1 MRLRACAWGIRRA
14 SGSSEQRKS
23 SAPLPSRP
31 GTRRA
36 LLNACVG
43 VGISFHPSH
52 TGNGRFNLPTMSGPA
67 AATAVV
73 KAAKEFLGDRITTN
87 ATLRAHHAH
96 GQDTQ
101 PPVLPD
107 AVAFIETTDEVAR
120 VLALCHL
127 HSVPVVPWGA
137 GTSLEGHVTPVR
149 GGITLDLSRM
159 TRIIDVSQPDM
170 DCRIEAGVTREQ
182 LNTHLRD
189 MGLFFPVDPGTAACT
204 IGGMC
209 ATRASGTNAV
219 RYGTIR
225 ENVLGLT
232 VALADGRVIRTGGR
246 TRKSAAGYD
255 LTRLFIGSE
264 GTLGV
269 ISEVQLR
276 LHGIPEAISA
286 ATCQFPTLRGAVE
299 TVIAILQC
307 GIPVARMELLDEVQ
321 MGACIAYSKLEGL
334 EALPT
339 LFFEFHG
346 TTTAVTEQAQQAED
360 IAASF
365 EGRAFRWAT
374 EASERGRLWQARHDA
389 YWACLALKPGHN
401 GIATDAIV
409 PISRL
414 DEAVL
419 GAKEDIAAS
428 GLTAPIVGHVGDG
441 NFHTVIL
448 VPPEPD
454 GLTRAWELDRK
465 IVARALA
472 LGGSCSGE
480 HGIGIGKRG
489 FLEQEVGAEA
499 LAVMRSLKAT
509 LDPVGILNP
518 GKIFLN

>member
-1 MRLRACAWGIRRA
+1 MSTPTTRAIDAA
-14 SGSSEQRKS
+14 
-23 SAPLPSRP
+23 
-31 GTRRA
+31 RA
-36 LLNACVG
+36 LLG
-43 VGISFHPSH
+43 E
-52 TGNGRFNLPTMSGPA
+52 RL
-67 AATAVV
+67 
-73 KAAKEFLGDRITTN
+73 TTN
-87 ATLRAHHAH
+87 AALREHHSH

-107 AVAFIETTDEVAR
+107 AVAFVETTDEAAR
-120 VLALCHL
+120 LLAICH
-127 HSVPVVPWGA
+127 HERVPVVPWGA

-159 TRIIDVSQPDM
+159 TGVLDVSQPDM
-170 DCRIEAGVTREQ
+170 DCRVQAGVTRDQ

-189 MGLFFPVDPGTAACT
+189 AGLFFPVDPGTSACT

-219 RYGTIR
+219 RYGTMR
-225 ENVLGLT
+225 ENAMGLT

-246 TRKSAAGYD
+246 VRKSSTGYD
-255 LTRLFIGSE
+255 LTRLFVGSE

-269 ISEVQLR
+269 ITEIQLR
-276 LHGIPEAISA
+276 LHGIPEAVSS
-286 ATCQFPTLRGAVE
+286 ATCQFPTLRDAVE
-299 TVIAILQC
+299 TVIAILQT

-321 MGACIAYSKLEGL
+321 MEACIAHSKLEGL
-334 EALPT
+334 ERLPS

-346 TTTAVTEQAQQAED
+346 TQAGVKEQARQAED
-360 IAASF
+360 IAATLD
-365 EGRAFRWAT
+365 GRGFRWAT
-374 EASERGRLWQARHDA
+374 DAAERNKLWQARHDA
-389 YWACLALKPGHN
+389 LWAALALKPGHK

-414 DEAVL
+414 TEAIL

-454 GLTRAWELDRK
+454 GLARAWELDKR
-465 IVARALA
+465 IVARALD

-480 HGIGIGKRG
+480 HGVGIGKRE
-489 FLEQEVGAEA
+489 FLEREHGADA
-499 LAVMRSLKAT
+499 LAVMHSIKQAM
-509 LDPVGILNP
+509 DPRGIMNP

>member
-1 MRLRACAWGIRRA
+1 M
-14 SGSSEQRKS
+14 
-23 SAPLPSRP
+23 
-31 GTRRA
+31 
-36 LLNACVG
+36 
-43 VGISFHPSH
+43 
-52 TGNGRFNLPTMSGPA
+52 
-67 AATAVV
+67 
-73 KAAKEFLGDRITTN
+73 
-87 ATLRAHHAH
+87 
-96 GQDTQ
+96 
-101 PPVLPD
+101 LPD
-107 AVAFIETTDEVAR
+107 AVAFVETSEEAAR
-120 VLALCHL
+120 VLALCNTH
-127 HSVPVVPWGA
+127 HVPLVAWGA

-182 LNTHLRD
+182 LNEHLRD
-189 MGLFFPVDPGTAACT
+189 QGLFFPVDPGTSLCT

-232 VALADGRVIRTGGR
+232 VALVDGRLIHTGGR
-246 TRKSAAGYD
+246 VRKSATGYD

-269 ISEVQLR
+269 ITEIQLR
-276 LHGIPEAISA
+276 LHGIPEAMSS
-286 ATCQFPTLRGAVE
+286 ATCQFPTLGGAVE
-299 TVIAILQC
+299 TVIAIMQT

-321 MGACIAYSKLEGL
+321 MAACIAYSKLEGL
-334 EALPT
+334 EPLPT

-346 TTTAVTEQAQQAED
+346 STTAVAEQAQQAEE
-360 IAASF
+360 IAAGY
-365 EGRAFRWAT
+365 EGKGFRWAT
-374 EASERGRLWQARHDA
+374 DAAERSKLWKARHDA
-389 YWACLALKPGHN
+389 LWACLALKPGHQ

-414 DEAVL
+414 DEAIL

-454 GLTRAWELDRK
+454 GLQRAWDLDKK
-465 IVARALA
+465 IVARALS

-480 HGIGIGKRG
+480 HGVGIGKRE
-489 FLEQEVGAEA
+489 FLEQEHGAEA
-499 LAVMRSLKAT
+499 LAVMRSVKQA
-509 LDPVGILNP
+509 LDPRGILNP

>member
-1 MRLRACAWGIRRA
+1 MSVETVIEAARA
-14 SGSSEQRKS
+14 
-23 SAPLPSRP
+23 
-31 GTRRA
+31 
-36 LLNACVG
+36 
-43 VGISFHPSH
+43 
-52 TGNGRFNLPTMSGPA
+52 
-67 AATAVV
+67 
-73 KAAKEFLGDRITTN
+73 FLGERITTN
-87 ATLRAHHAH
+87 ATLREHHSH

-101 PPVLPD
+101 TPVLPD
-107 AVAFIETTDEVAR
+107 AVAFAETSDEVAR
-120 VLALCHL
+120 VLRLCHTER
-127 HSVPVVPWGA
+127 VPVVAWGA

-149 GGITLDLSRM
+149 GGITLDVSRM

-170 DCRIEAGVTREQ
+170 DCRVEAGVTRDQ

-189 MGLFFPVDPGTAACT
+189 SGLFFPVDPGTAACT

-219 RYGTIR
+219 RYGTMR
-225 ENVLGLT
+225 EAVMGLT
-232 VALADGRVIRTGGR
+232 VATADGRLIRTGGR
-246 TRKSAAGYD
+246 VRKSSTGYD
-255 LTRLFIGSE
+255 LTRLFVGSE

-269 ISEVQLR
+269 ITEIQLR
-276 LHGIPEAISA
+276 LHGIPEAVSS
-286 ATCQFPTLRGAVE
+286 ATCQFPTLRDAVE
-299 TVIAILQC
+299 TVIAILQT

-321 MGACIAYSKLEGL
+321 VAACIAYSKLEGL
-334 EALPT
+334 QPLPS

-346 TTTAVTEQAQQAED
+346 TPGGVKEQAQQAEE
-360 IAASF
+360 IAASSD
-365 EGRAFRWAT
+365 GAGFRWAT
-374 EASERGRLWQARHDA
+374 DAAERSKLWQARHDA
-389 YWACLALKPGHN
+389 LWACLALKPGHK

-414 DEAVL
+414 NEAIL

-454 GLTRAWELDRK
+454 GLARAWELDKK

-480 HGIGIGKRG
+480 HGVGIGKRE
-489 FLEQEVGAEA
+489 FLEREHGADA
-499 LAVMRSLKAT
+499 LAVMYSVKQA
-509 LDPVGILNP
+509 LDPRGILNP

>member
-1 MRLRACAWGIRRA
+1 MPEAVDAVI
-14 SGSSEQRKS
+14 
-23 SAPLPSRP
+23 
-31 GTRRA
+31 
-36 LLNACVG
+36 
-43 VGISFHPSH
+43 
-52 TGNGRFNLPTMSGPA
+52 A
-67 AATAVV
+67 AAR
-73 KAAKEFLGDRITTN
+73 EFLGERITTN
-87 ATLRAHHAH
+87 VALREHHSH

-107 AVAFIETTDEVAR
+107 GVAFIETSDEAAHL
-120 VLALCHL
+120 LALCNNAH
-127 HSVPVVPWGA
+127 VPAVAWGA

-149 GGITLDLSRM
+149 GGITLDLSHM

-170 DCRIEAGVTREQ
+170 DCRIEAGVTRDL
-182 LNTHLRD
+182 LNEHLRD
-189 MGLFFPVDPGTAACT
+189 QGLFFPVDPGTALCT

-232 VALADGRVIRTGGR
+232 VALADGRLIHTGGR
-246 TRKSAAGYD
+246 VRKSATGYD

-269 ISEVQLR
+269 ITEIQLR
-276 LHGIPEAISA
+276 LHGIPEAMSS
-286 ATCQFPTLRGAVE
+286 ATCQFPSLRGAVE
-299 TVIAILQC
+299 TVIAIMQM
-307 GIPVARMELLDEVQ
+307 GIPVARMELLDDAQ
-321 MGACIAYSKLEGL
+321 MAACIAYSKLEGL
-334 EALPT
+334 EELPS

-346 TTTAVTEQAQQAED
+346 SAAAVAEQAKQAEE
-360 IAASF
+360 IAA
-365 EGRAFRWAT
+365 GYDGKGFRWAT
-374 EASERGRLWQARHDA
+374 EAAERARLWKARHDA
-389 YWACLALKPGHN
+389 YWACLALKPGHQ

-409 PISRL
+409 PISCL
-414 DEAVL
+414 DAAIL

-454 GLTRAWELDRK
+454 GLKRAWDLDKK

-480 HGIGIGKRG
+480 HGVGIGKRE
-489 FLEQEVGAEA
+489 FLEQEHGVEA
-499 LAVMRSLKAT
+499 LAVMRSVKQA
-509 LDPVGILNP
+509 LDPRGILNP

>member
-1 MRLRACAWGIRRA
+1 MTQLVAQVVDAARA
-14 SGSSEQRKS
+14 
-23 SAPLPSRP
+23 
-31 GTRRA
+31 
-36 LLNACVG
+36 
-43 VGISFHPSH
+43 
-52 TGNGRFNLPTMSGPA
+52 
-67 AATAVV
+67 
-73 KAAKEFLGDRITTN
+73 FLGERITTN
-87 ATLRAHHAH
+87 ATLREHHSH

-107 AVAFIETTDEVAR
+107 AVAFVETTEEVSR
-120 VLALCHL
+120 VLTLCHE
-127 HSVPVVPWGA
+127 HHVPVVAWGA

-159 TRIIDVSQPDM
+159 TRIIDVSPPDM

-189 MGLFFPVDPGTAACT
+189 VGLFFPVDPGTSACT

-246 TRKSAAGYD
+246 VRKSSTGYD

-269 ISEVQLR
+269 ITEIQMR
-276 LHGIPEAISA
+276 LHGIPEAMSS
-286 ATCQFPTLRGAVE
+286 ATCQFSTLADAVE

-321 MGACIAYSKLEGL
+321 VAACIGYSKLEGL
-334 EALPT
+334 EPLPS

-346 TTTAVTEQAQQAED
+346 SQAGVAEQAQQAEE
-360 IAASF
+360 IASGF
-365 EGRAFRWAT
+365 SGRGFRWAT
-374 EASERGRLWQARHDA
+374 DAAERNKLWQARHDA
-389 YWACLALKPGHN
+389 LWAALALKPGHK

-414 DEAVL
+414 DAAIL

-454 GLTRAWELDRK
+454 GLARAWELDKK
-465 IVARALA
+465 IVARALS

-480 HGIGIGKRG
+480 HGVGLGKRE
-489 FLEQEVGAEA
+489 FLEQEHGPGA
-499 LAVMRSLKAT
+499 LAVMRSVKQA
-509 LDPVGILNP
+509 LDPRGIMNP

>member
-1 MRLRACAWGIRRA
+1 MSVETVIEAARA
-14 SGSSEQRKS
+14 
-23 SAPLPSRP
+23 
-31 GTRRA
+31 
-36 LLNACVG
+36 
-43 VGISFHPSH
+43 
-52 TGNGRFNLPTMSGPA
+52 
-67 AATAVV
+67 
-73 KAAKEFLGDRITTN
+73 FLGDRITTN
-87 ATLRAHHAH
+87 ATLREHHSH

-101 PPVLPD
+101 TPVLPD
-107 AVAFIETTDEVAR
+107 AVAFAETSEEVAQ
-120 VLALCHL
+120 VLRLCHTER
-127 HSVPVVPWGA
+127 VPVVAWGA

-149 GGITLDLSRM
+149 GGITLDVSRM
-159 TRIIDVSQPDM
+159 TRVIDVSQPDM
-170 DCRIEAGVTREQ
+170 DCRVEAGVTRDQ

-189 MGLFFPVDPGTAACT
+189 SGLFFPVDPGTAACT

-219 RYGTIR
+219 RYGTMR
-225 ENVLGLT
+225 EAVMGLT
-232 VALADGRVIRTGGR
+232 VATADGRLIRTGGR
-246 TRKSAAGYD
+246 VRKSATGYD
-255 LTRLFIGSE
+255 LTRLFVGSE

-269 ISEVQLR
+269 ITEIQLR
-276 LHGIPEAISA
+276 LHGIPEAVSS
-286 ATCQFPTLRGAVE
+286 ATCQFPTLRDAVE
-299 TVIAILQC
+299 TVIAILQT

-321 MGACIAYSKLEGL
+321 VAACIAYSKLEGL
-334 EALPT
+334 QALPS

-346 TTTAVTEQAQQAED
+346 TPAGVKEQAQQAEE

-365 EGRAFRWAT
+365 DGAGFRWAT
-374 EASERGRLWQARHDA
+374 DAAERSKLWQARHDA
-389 YWACLALKPGHN
+389 LWACLALKPGHR

-414 DEAVL
+414 NEAIL

-454 GLTRAWELDRK
+454 GLARAWELDKK

-480 HGIGIGKRG
+480 HGVGIGKRE
-489 FLEQEVGAEA
+489 FLEQEHGTET
-499 LAVMRSLKAT
+499 LAVMYSVKQA
-509 LDPVGILNP
+509 LDPRGILNP